1 MDYKQLLIIY
11 PEFEHVIKH
20 PLIQRLKKIRLSNP
34 PKYSCYDHAVSAARM
49 SFFMASVLK
58 YRHIHLNVTDE
69 ELEIV
74 TLSSLL
80 YFTGTP
86 PFGPFC
92 EQYNRENILAQSA
105 KNATV
110 VLSAKYPQH
119 LPWIKYI
126 IHPAG
131 SNCPNPERLFLSSIV
146 NGVDDTLGSINL
158 DCTWRRGSL
167 LEDGHLLG
175 FHPVDLMISVIIN
188 NHAIVCMNHVSNQYA
203 SYKLLKRYLE
213 NEKTEIPVSIDIDNF
228 PYFSIFDDASILEE
242 AKNINM

>member
-1 MDYKQLLIIY
+1 
-11 PEFEHVIKH
+11 
-20 PLIQRLKKIRLSNP
+20 
-34 PKYSCYDHAVSAARM
+34 M

-74 TLSSLL
+74 TLSSFL
-80 YFTGTP
+80 FTGP
-86 PFGPFC
+86 HGRFVNN
-92 EQYNRENILAQSA
+92 NRENILAQSA

-175 FHPVDLMISVIIN
+175 FHPVDLMVSVIIN
-188 NHAIVCMNHVSNQYA
+188 NHAIVCMNHVLISMRLI
-203 SYKLLKRYLE
+203 S
-213 NEKTEIPVSIDIDNF
+213 F
-228 PYFSIFDDASILEE
+228 
-242 AKNINM
+242 